1 MALHLNRTLQR
12 PPLVSAAEK
21 IVQVTKDVEVAVV
34 DVEAEAAE
42 AAADVL
48 TEQKAEE
55 WRDFARHL
63 DSRLAAGWGCFHKES
78 QGL

>member
-1 MALHLNRTLQR
+1 M
-12 PPLVSAAEK
+12 
-21 IVQVTKDVEVAVV
+21 QVAKDVELAVV
-34 DVEAEAAE
+34 DVEVEAAE
-42 AAADVL
+42 AATDV

>member
-1 MALHLNRTLQR
+1 
-12 PPLVSAAEK
+12 
-21 IVQVTKDVEVAVV
+21 VTKDVEVAVV
-34 DVEAEAAE
+34 DVEAEAEE

-55 WRDFARHL
+55 WRDFARHF

>member
-1 MALHLNRTLQR
+1 MQGA
-12 PPLVSAAEK
+12 
-21 IVQVTKDVEVAVV
+21 KDVELAVV
-34 DVEAEAAE
+34 DVEVEAAE
-42 AAADVL
+42 AATDVL